1 LTTPSTT
8 LRALGGALLLAIC
21 LLAVFW
27 CAQNAGGGPAVLK
40 PPATT
45 EPLVPTRLP
54 AFRPTATPRPLA
66 APPATPALTQTRLP
80 TLAPPMRSASVEP
93 IILTPT
99 VRLANVALIWGPGA
113 GDRARV
119 GVGMP
124 LGALGDY
131 EWGESWPG
139 WYLNWRV
146 LPDPPQP
153 AGVRF
158 VQMVRVRAAGF
169 APKLDVITRTAEANP
184 GALWLIGNEPD
195 VIWQDNATSEQYAAT
210 YGVLY
215 RAIKQAD
222 PTAQVAIGG
231 VSQPTPLRM
240 AYLDRILA
248 AYRARYGGEMPVDV
262 WNVHAFILREERD
275 SWGVGIPPGMAE
287 DRGQLYEITDHA
299 DLVLFRR
306 QIADFRRW
314 MAERG
319 LRDKPLIVSE
329 YGILMPESYGFPPE
343 LVAQFMTE
351 TFNYFLTARDEAT
364 GYPADDNR
372 LVQAFCWYSA
382 ADTVYATPNLFDPG
396 TRSVTAVGKAFQ
408 KYVAG
413 LR

>member
-1 LTTPSTT
+1 
-8 LRALGGALLLAIC
+8 
-21 LLAVFW
+21 
-27 CAQNAGGGPAVLK
+27 
-40 PPATT
+40 
-45 EPLVPTRLP
+45 
-54 AFRPTATPRPLA
+54 
-66 APPATPALTQTRLP
+66 
-80 TLAPPMRSASVEP
+80 
-93 IILTPT
+93 
-99 VRLANVALIWGPGA
+99 
-113 GDRARV
+113 
-119 GVGMP
+119 
-124 LGALGDY
+124 
-131 EWGESWPG
+131 
-139 WYLNWRV
+139 
-146 LPDPPQP
+146 
-153 AGVRF
+153 
-158 VQMVRVRAAGF
+158 
-169 APKLDVITRTAEANP
+169 
-184 GALWLIGNEPD
+184 
-195 VIWQDNATSEQYAAT
+195 
-210 YGVLY
+210 
-215 RAIKQAD
+215 
-222 PTAQVAIGG
+222 
-231 VSQPTPLRM
+231 
-240 AYLDRILA
+240 
-248 AYRARYGGEMPVDV
+248 
-262 WNVHAFILREERD
+262 
-275 SWGVGIPPGMAE
+275 MAE